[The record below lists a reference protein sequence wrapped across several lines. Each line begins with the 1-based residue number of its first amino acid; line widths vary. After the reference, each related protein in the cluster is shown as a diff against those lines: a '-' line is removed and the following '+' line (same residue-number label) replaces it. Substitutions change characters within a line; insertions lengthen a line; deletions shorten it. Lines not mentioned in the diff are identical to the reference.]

1 MNDANLKESAWQDF
15 FARLKRGEIP
25 DDQIGPAI
33 VHLAKP
39 FDAARIETAKDTI
52 LTFLNHQNA
61 WARHEA
67 MWFIRWANL
76 IDHTPALI
84 EALKND
90 PDSDNRRY
98 AAICLA
104 HLLQGTSDH
113 DAIKELSRIVLEES
127 EDSLVRVDCYG
138 ALVEMLNRENGS
150 KYFGEPSR
158 VEAIDLDWVRSLSR

>member
-39 FDAARIETAKDTI
+39 FDATRIQTARDTI

-67 MWFIRWANL
+67 MWKLGDKLGDRRDVYRVCHRPRIAPK
-76 IDHTPALI
+76 TP
-84 EALKND
+84 
-90 PDSDNRRY
+90 
-98 AAICLA
+98 
-104 HLLQGTSDH
+104 
-113 DAIKELSRIVLEES
+113 
-127 EDSLVRVDCYG
+127 
-138 ALVEMLNRENGS
+138 
-150 KYFGEPSR
+150 
-158 VEAIDLDWVRSLSR
+158 